1 MTISGNTNLNIALNF
16 AHAQMD
22 TLCIHGGKT
31 SAHACNTREILGVIR
46 NGHDNISIV

>member
-1 MTISGNTNLNIALNF
+1 MTISGNTNLNIAF